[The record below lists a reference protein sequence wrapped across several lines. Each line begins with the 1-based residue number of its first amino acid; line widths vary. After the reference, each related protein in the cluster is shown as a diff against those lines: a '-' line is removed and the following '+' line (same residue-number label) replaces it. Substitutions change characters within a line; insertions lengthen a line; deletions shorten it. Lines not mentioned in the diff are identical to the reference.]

1 MDEIYAKSLQDLD
14 GERWGDPPADATG
27 LIEQVHRLRTVRLQ
41 ELSLEELATLLGQRE
56 GSEWIV
62 PLALDHLEAEPMAGD
77 LYPGQLLGAVLH
89 QADYWERFPRDLV
102 RLSGIR
108 EDLLRQRANLDELLA
123 DAAWPRDI

>member
-1 MDEIYAKSLQDLD
+1 V
-14 GERWGDPPADATG
+14 GDPPADA
-27 LIEQVHRLRTVRLQ
+27 HRLRTVRLQ

-108 EDLLRQRANLDELLA
+108 QDLLRLRANLDKLLA